1 MGRNEFSENELA
13 EKERSLMSRQAGNSF
28 KIAYCGITV
37 ALSVIIMIAALIPSF
52 TYLLPAVSGI
62 IIWTAADRL
71 GRKWGILAYG
81 ASAALCFILI
91 PEIEADLYYL
101 FFFGYYPIVK
111 ELIERLKPKVSAFI
125 VKLAVF
131 NASVVIAFQILSRIM
146 NLEDILDGLEGFG
159 DMAVYVLWGA
169 ANIAFVVYDICL
181 GTLFMAF
188 RRWLKPKIFN
198 KLK

>member
-1 MGRNEFSENELA
+1 
-13 EKERSLMSRQAGNSF
+13 MSKKAGNSF
-28 KIAYCGITV
+28 KIAYCGITS
-37 ALSVIIMIAALIPSF
+37 ALSVIVMLAALIPSF

-62 IIWTAADRL
+62 FIWTAADQL
-71 GRKWGILAYG
+71 GRKWGFLAYG
-81 ASAALCFILI
+81 ASAALCFMLI

-111 ELIERLKPKVSAFI
+111 ELIERVKPKILAFVI
-125 VKLAVF
+125 KFAVF
-131 NASVVIAFQILSRIM
+131 NASVVAAFQILCQIM
-146 NLEDILDGLEGFG
+146 NLEEILEGLESFG

-169 ANIAFVVYDICL
+169 ADIAFIVYDICL

-188 RRWLKPKIFN
+188 RKWVKPRIFK